1 MAVNVVRLFF
11 LLQKVLLCYSSFV
24 YKVIKE
30 LGCESKFYNAVERD
44 RARESLQSSEVSH
57 EPWPFL
63 RFLLQLQISIFYL
76 SPDIGPSCCQSH
88 RKQSLSRQQHGCTV
102 TGLSSGRRDCLQYI
116 IASIAFSHSKCAE
129 VLASFG
135 IQSMVFAGAMET
147 FMKRGKYPL

>member
-1 MAVNVVRLFF
+1 MWSGCFFCFRKFCFVIVVLYMK
-11 LLQKVLLCYSSFV
+11 LSQNQDVSQSSIMLQR
-24 YKVIKE
+24 E
-30 LGCESKFYNAVERD
+30 

-102 TGLSSGRRDCLQYI
+102 TGFSSGRRDCLQYI